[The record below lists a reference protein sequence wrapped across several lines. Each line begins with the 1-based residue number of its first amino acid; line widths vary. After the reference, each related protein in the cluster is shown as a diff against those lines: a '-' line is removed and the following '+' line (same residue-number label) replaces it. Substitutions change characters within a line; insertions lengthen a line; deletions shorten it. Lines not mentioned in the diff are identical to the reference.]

1 MQSDAAKAAILDVL
15 KELEL
20 LNDKAEMPDIEFA
33 SLSID
38 SIKVVDLCVALEERF
53 GREVSIEELV
63 ENPTVNQLAAHLAKV
78 AAVRQV

>member
-1 MQSDAAKAAILDVL
+1 MQLDAAKAAILDVL

-20 LNDKAEMPDIEFA
+20 LTDKAEMADIEFA

-53 GREVSIEELV
+53 GREVTIEELV
-63 ENPTVNQLAAHLAKV
+63 ENPTVSQLAAHLAKE
-78 AAVRQV
+78 AAVG